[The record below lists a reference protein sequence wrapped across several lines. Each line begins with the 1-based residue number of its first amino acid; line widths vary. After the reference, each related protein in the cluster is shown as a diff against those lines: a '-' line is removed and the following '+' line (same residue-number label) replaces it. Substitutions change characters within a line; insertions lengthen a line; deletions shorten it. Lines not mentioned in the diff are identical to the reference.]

1 MPRKEGSECLKE
13 IKSNT
18 GIKEFPIVIYSTCSE
33 DSMADEL
40 YKNGAYYCMKK
51 GDLSDLAISLQF
63 LLQLLVEKNSRDLQE
78 NISLFFIQRSMQIL
92 KYNYLANV

>member
-63 LLQLLVEKNSRDLQE
+63 LLQLLVEKKFKRPSREHFIILHSEVYANS
-78 NISLFFIQRSMQIL
+78 
-92 KYNYLANV
+92 

>member
-63 LLQLLVEKNSRDLQE
+63 LLQLLVEKKIQE
-78 NISLFFIQRSMQIL
+78 TFKRTFHYSSFRGLCKFLSIIT
-92 KYNYLANV
+92 